1 MKKSISFA
9 TGAVVILGMA
19 TFPAI
24 AQDAPAAQPQAEGQ
38 APAAGAVT
46 APTQVEETYARVLD
60 AIKAGAAVAD
70 ISGSSGADVTVVQL
84 SALQGDTEHDG
95 AEVDTAI
102 TENQAAVAELRTAVA
117 ANAALT
123 AKLQEVGVTPDQV
136 VAVAK
141 NDDGSLRVYVDD
153 RKK

>member
-24 AQDAPAAQPQAEGQ
+24 AQDAPAAQPPAEGQ
-38 APAAGAVT
+38 APAVT
-46 APTQVEETYARVLD
+46 APTQVEESYARVLD

-123 AKLQEVGVTPDQV
+123 AKLQEVGVAPDQV

>member
-38 APAAGAVT
+38 APAVT
-46 APTQVEETYARVLD
+46 APTQVEESYARVLD